1 MGLSKRDIVY
11 LLLSVTLVAT
21 VIYIASD
28 IHKIRQD
35 VNEAVNYFEQ
45 VISMVK
51 RELEWDLQ
59 EEQEVLALK
68 LKAVHG

>member
-45 VISMVK
+45 VRSMVK

>member
-45 VISMVK
+45 VRSMVK

-68 LKAVHG
+68 LKAIHG